1 MENVTSGN
9 LSYPMTCQEDVTVSV
24 MALIYFYLP
33 SSVMRWVGP
42 DTLIKFLPPNI
53 ALRRESTVSKRTEVQ
68 RSNRQNAY
76 LRDSI
81 KSFFSSKLLT

>member
-42 DTLIKFLPPNI
+42 DMLIKFLPPDM
-53 ALRRESTVSKRTEVQ
+53 ALRRESTVSKRTKAQ
-68 RSNRQNAY
+68 QSNRENAY

-81 KSFFSSKLLT
+81 KSFFSSQLLT

>member
-9 LSYPMTCQEDVTVSV
+9 LSYPMTCQDVTVS
-24 MALIYFYLP
+24 MIGLIYFYLP
-33 SSVMRWVGP
+33 SSVMRWVSP
-42 DTLIKFLPPNI
+42 DTLIKFLPPDI
-53 ALRRESTVSKRTEVQ
+53 ALRRESTVSKRTEAQ
-68 RSNRQNAY
+68 QSNRENAY